1 VNALFY
7 IAADV
12 AVAATILVITSRNTV
27 HALLNLVVSL
37 LAVALM
43 FAALGAAFVAA
54 LEVIIYAGAI
64 IVLFLFAVML
74 LDLRA
79 DAPGR
84 IAPPR
89 VWIGPGL
96 LALVLLA
103 ELVYQLVRTHQGV
116 ISSGSVGPAAVG
128 SSLYTTYAAGVE
140 LASMLLLAGLIGA
153 RHLGRRSRSAEGELA
168 ERLAEADRNAE
179 REVEI
184 EHQAALRTAE
194 GRRATPAAPPAG
206 HAEEST

>member
-12 AVAATILVITSRNTV
+12 AIAATILVISSRNTV

-37 LAVALM
+37 LAVAIM

-54 LEVIIYAGAI
+54 LEVIVYAGAI

-74 LDLRA
+74 LDLRS
-79 DAPGR
+79 DPGSR

-89 VWIGPGL
+89 VWIGPGV

-103 ELVYQLVRTHQGV
+103 ELVYQLVRTHEGV
-116 ISSGSVGPAAVG
+116 ISGGAVGPAAVG
-128 SSLYTTYAAGVE
+128 VSLYSTYAAGVE

-153 RHLGRRSRSAEGELA
+153 RHLGRRSKSAEGELA
-168 ERLAEADRNAE
+168 ERLAEAARNVA
-179 REVEI
+179 REGEI
-184 EHQAALRTAE
+184 
-194 GRRATPAAPPAG
+194 
-206 HAEEST
+206 